1 MKRETPCFYF
11 AAAGRKTTNRKAD
24 GSDHDK
30 KKSLFWV
37 GIGNFLNLCYINAV
51 TSALTSCRT
60 VHSLAASPERNHVA
74 QFGRQAAQLIG
85 RQVQVDQVGQ
95 LGDVGRDSG
104 EVVIVDVQCRQVGE
118 CP

>member
-1 MKRETPCFYF
+1 MCLIMI
-11 AAAGRKTTNRKAD
+11 
-24 GSDHDK
+24 K
-30 KKSLFWV
+30 KGFVLGWYWQLFK
-37 GIGNFLNLCYINAV
+37 LMLHHV
-51 TSALTSCRT
+51 TSALISCRK
-60 VHSLAASPERNHVA
+60 VCSLAASPERNHVA

-104 EVVIVDVQCRQVGE
+104 EVVVVDVQCRQVGE

>member
-1 MKRETPCFYF
+1 ME
-11 AAAGRKTTNRKAD
+11 D
-24 GSDHDK
+24 
-30 KKSLFWV
+30 
-37 GIGNFLNLCYINAV
+37 
-51 TSALTSCRT
+51 LTS
-60 VHSLAASPERNHVA
+60 SPERNHVA

-104 EVVIVDVQCRQVGE
+104 EVVVVDVQCRQVGE